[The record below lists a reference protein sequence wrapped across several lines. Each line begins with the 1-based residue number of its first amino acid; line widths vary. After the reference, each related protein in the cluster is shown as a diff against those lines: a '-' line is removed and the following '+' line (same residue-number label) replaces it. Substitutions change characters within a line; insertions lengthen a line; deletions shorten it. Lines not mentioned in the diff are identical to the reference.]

1 MCVGQ
6 AQAAA
11 LADIPKHQQ
20 RVAAA
25 TQQAQQAQQAQ
36 QRQRQQAQRAATR
49 SSLVQQAPLVAPS
62 VSQVGLCT

>member
-11 LADIPKHQQ
+11 LADIVKHQQ

-25 TQQAQQAQQAQ
+25 TQQAQQVQ
-36 QRQRQQAQRAATR
+36 QRQRQQAQQAATR
-49 SSLVQQAPLVAPS
+49 SSLVQQATLVAPS
-62 VSQVGLCT
+62 VSQAGPCS